1 MADVPRPAA
10 RGTKGAAPTSTETMN
25 TLGGTSTL
33 KGINNP
39 GADESIELVALNFKV
54 AEKFRIAF
62 KTYASRSG
70 ISMKELLERS
80 FSEYERAHPLE

>member
-10 RGTKGAAPTSTETMN
+10 RGTKGTAPVSTETMN
-25 TLGGTSTL
+25 NLG
-33 KGINNP
+33 
-39 GADESIELVALNFKV
+39 AEESIDLVALNFKV

-62 KTYASRSG
+62 KTYASRTG